1 MKKPKIKTK
10 NQIRAES
17 GKAQIG
23 RKVGTAK
30 ENKALKQK
38 EFDILMDFMENDK
51 DSRLTTLNKYRKIFT
66 FLYYTGCRI
75 NEVLKIKT
83 EDIQNILQHGEARI
97 LTTKTERYVGQ
108 EFRTVYF
115 SVTAIAAIRKEFS
128 DILHHPDAYC
138 IRAYNNKDK
147 EMNVIGLTNQLNKYL
162 VKVFGHKDFTTH
174 SFRRGIITE
183 MILDKNIKPEIVQAF
198 IGHRNYTTTTRYVK
212 PSNDDIRNSLI
223 R

>member
-1 MKKPKIKTK
+1 MKNQRIKTK

-30 ENKALKQK
+30 ENKALKEN
-38 EFDILMDFMENDK
+38 EFNILMDYIQNDK
-51 DSRLTTLNKYRKIFT
+51 DTRFTTLNKYRKIFT
-66 FLYYTGCRI
+66 FLYFTGCRI

-83 EDIQNILQHGEARI
+83 EDIENILRHGEARI
-97 LTTKTERYVGQ
+97 LTTKTGRFKGQ

-115 SVTAIAAIRKEFS
+115 SITAINAIRKEFS

-162 VKVFGHKDFTTH
+162 VKVFNHKEFTTH

-183 MILDKNIKPEIVQAF
+183 MILDKDIKPEIVQAF
-198 IGHRNYTTTTRYVK
+198 IGHKNYSTTTRYVK
-212 PSNDDIRNSLI
+212 PSSDYNRNSLT

>member
-1 MKKPKIKTK
+1 MEKLKIKTK

-23 RKVGTAK
+23 RKVGTTK
-30 ENKALKQK
+30 ENKALKQT
-38 EFDILMDFMENDK
+38 EFDILMDFMGKDK

-83 EDIQNILQHGEARI
+83 EDIQNILQHGKARI
-97 LTTKTERYVGQ
+97 LTTKTKKYPGQ
-108 EFRTVYF
+108 EFRSVYF
-115 SVTAIAAIRKEFS
+115 SVTAIAAIRKEFN

-138 IRAYNNKDK
+138 IRAYNNKYK
-147 EMNVIGLTNQLNKYL
+147 EMNIIGLTNQLNKYL
-162 VKVFGHKDFTTH
+162 EKVFNHKDFTTH

-183 MILDKNIKPEIVQAF
+183 MILDKNVKPEIVQAF
-198 IGHRNYTTTTRYVK
+198 IGHKNYNTTTKYVK
-212 PSNDDIRNSLI
+212 PSNDDIRNSLT

>member
-1 MKKPKIKTK
+1 MKKSKIKTK

-17 GKAQIG
+17 GEAQIG

-30 ENKALKQK
+30 ENKALKEK
-38 EFDILMDFMENDK
+38 EFNILMEFMQNDK
-51 DSRLTTLNKYRKIFT
+51 DTRLTTLNKYRKIFT

-115 SVTAIAAIRKEFS
+115 SVQQLQQLEKS
-128 DILHHPDAYC
+128 L
-138 IRAYNNKDK
+138 
-147 EMNVIGLTNQLNKYL
+147 VIFY
-162 VKVFGHKDFTTH
+162 
-174 SFRRGIITE
+174 IIQMHTVSE
-183 MILDKNIKPEIVQAF
+183 L
-198 IGHRNYTTTTRYVK
+198 TTTK
-212 PSNDDIRNSLI
+212 IKK
-223 R
+223 